1 MHYWRQI
8 AFSVC
13 LTLVCL
19 AACYSQARSD
29 STEATIRE
37 IRKEYARI
45 NSDSLNWRTVYKD
58 IMGASTEGGDM
69 TNYYNGKDVE
79 KTVTNFL
86 GEMGR
91 ARTEYYFENGKLIFE
106 FEIHKF
112 YDRPMTG
119 NVVRA
124 EENRYYFHNQRLIRW
139 IGPKGQIEGMKQ
151 YPDKEKERLEDL
163 KNIDKWTKSKK
174 TSIEEE

>member
-1 MHYWRQI
+1 
-8 AFSVC
+8 
-13 LTLVCL
+13 
-19 AACYSQARSD
+19 
-29 STEATIRE
+29 
-37 IRKEYARI
+37 
-45 NSDSLNWRTVYKD
+45 VYKD

-79 KTVTNFL
+79 KAVTNFL

-119 NVVRA
+119 NVVRIKEA
-124 EENRYYFHNQRLIRW
+124 PSDCWPVRYAVFEFSYRFNPRIIKPLIFS
-139 IGPKGQIEGMKQ
+139 GFFVV
-151 YPDKEKERLEDL
+151 
-163 KNIDKWTKSKK
+163 S
-174 TSIEEE
+174 